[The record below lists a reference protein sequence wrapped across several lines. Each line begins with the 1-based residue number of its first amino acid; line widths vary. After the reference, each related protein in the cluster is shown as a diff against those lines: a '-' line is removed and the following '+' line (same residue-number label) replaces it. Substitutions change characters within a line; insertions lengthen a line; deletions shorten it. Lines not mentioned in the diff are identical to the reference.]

1 MSLSVVIVSRA
12 RPRLLARALTALD
25 QQRGIDFEVVV
36 AADDLAPLA
45 PWEGRTKGLRFAEAN
60 ISAAR
65 NAAAGIAAGDVLAF
79 LDDDAVPEPTW
90 AVRLSVAF
98 DDSKV
103 SLAATTLLGP
113 DGIRPQYGLRFVTPD
128 GIEKPLDAA
137 PGLVASAS
145 AVRTEG
151 ASMGIRRAALSE
163 LGGFDPAFRFYMD
176 ETELN
181 LRAHAAGLTTAWVPG
196 AVAHHGLAP
205 SETRAP
211 SRAPTSLHEVGAS
224 AAVLS
229 RRHGGDPEAMR
240 ARLRTDQRARLSRH
254 LNAGRIE
261 PRGAARLMAELEGGW
276 EEGAAR
282 TLPELGP
289 LPPPPPYLPFGP
301 RVTGAPAFLHGRD
314 RAALVA
320 EARARLDGGAPTSLF
335 VLSRG
340 AARHRV
346 RFEDGIWVQE
356 GGRWGRSA
364 PGIARRL
371 TPEARAAAE
380 RARVADARAL
390 GR

>member
-25 QQRGIDFEVVV
+25 QQRDAAFEVVV

-45 PWEGRTKGLRFAEAN
+45 PWERRVKALRFAEAN
-60 ISAAR
+60 VSAAR
-65 NAAAGIAAGDVLAF
+65 NAAAGVAAGDVLAF

-90 AVRLSVAF
+90 AAWLIEAF
-98 DDSKV
+98 GDPDV
-103 SLAATTLLGP
+103 SLAATMLLGP
-113 DGIRPQYGLRFVTPD
+113 DGIRPQYGLRGVTPG
-128 GIEKPLDAA
+128 GIEHPLDAP
-137 PGLVASAS
+137 PGPVRGAG

-211 SRAPTSLHEVGAS
+211 SRAPTSLREVGAS
-224 AAVLS
+224 VAVLS

-240 ARLRTDQRARLSRH
+240 TRLRTGQRARLARH

-261 PRGAARLMAELEGGW
+261 PRDAVRLMADLEAGW
-276 EEGAAR
+276 EAGRAR

-289 LPPPPPYLPFGP
+289 LPSPPPFLPFGP
-301 RVTGAPAFLHGRD
+301 RVTGPPAFLHGRD
-314 RAALVA
+314 RAALMA
-320 EARARLDGGAPTSLF
+320 EACARLDGGAPTSLL

-340 AARHRV
+340 AARHVV

-364 PGIARRL
+364 PGIAPGL
-371 TPEARAAAE
+371 PPERRAAAE
-380 RARVADARAL
+380 RERVADVRAL
-390 GR
+390 GP